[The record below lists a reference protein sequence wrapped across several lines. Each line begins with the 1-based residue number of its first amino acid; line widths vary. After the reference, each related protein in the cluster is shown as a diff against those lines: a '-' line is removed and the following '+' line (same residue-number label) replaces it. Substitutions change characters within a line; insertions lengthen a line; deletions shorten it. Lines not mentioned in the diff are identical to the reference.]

1 MGLFS
6 KKVTSKNCPE
16 CNQNVPIHHPDYSYG
31 FSCPECEAKLYWDSI
46 SKTLEANTPTAWQES
61 ENKLKGK
68 IKELEKEIRILQET
82 SKSYLKEIEE
92 YKEKEKNWNKE
103 SPKDDAVYV
112 LMFIAL
118 LVACILTAQA
128 LINS

>member
-16 CNQNVPIHHPDYSYG
+16 CNQNIPIHHPDYSYG
-31 FSCPECEAKLYWDSI
+31 FTCPECEAKLYWNSI

-68 IKELEKEIRILQET
+68 IEELEKENRILRET
-82 SKSYLKEIEE
+82 SKSYLNEIEK
-92 YKEKEKNWNKE
+92 YKEKQQNKE
-103 SPKDDAVYV
+103 NPKN
-112 LMFIAL
+112 IAL
-118 LVACILTAQA
+118 YA
-128 LINS
+128 LILIILMIATVLIFELPSYFR

>member
-68 IKELEKEIRILQET
+68 IKELEKENRILRET
-82 SKSYLKEIEE
+82 SKSYLNEIEK
-92 YKEKEKNWNKE
+92 YKEKQQNKE
-103 SPKDDAVYV
+103 NPKN
-112 LMFIAL
+112 LAL
-118 LVACILTAQA
+118 YA
-128 LINS
+128 LILIILMIATVLIFELPSYFR